1 MVPLWN
7 IHCSKQIPHLLTAV
21 YSLETLTLG
30 NQYIFTPIICSSRW
44 ALGINFFCIHP
55 IGKNYKIEHFSSKS
69 SPNPRNT
76 QRTSDFPMVWWLPIE
91 ISTAVYSLKTLTL
104 GNEYIFTHSICS
116 SRWAPGINFFCIHP
130 ISKNYK
136 IEHFSSKSRP
146 NPRNTQRT
154 SDFPMVWW
162 LPWLPFEISTAVSR
176 SHICLLQCIV
186 WKLWL

>member
-30 NQYIFTPIICSSRW
+30 NEYIFTHSICSSRW

-69 SPNPRNT
+69 TPKPKEYTKNIWFSNGL
-76 QRTSDFPMVWWLPIE
+76 MVPLWNLHCSKQIPHLL
-91 ISTAVYSLKTLTL
+91 TAVCSLETLTL

-116 SRWAPGINFFCIHP
+116 SRWALGINFFCIHP
-130 ISKNYK
+130 IGKSYK

-162 LPWLPFEISTAVSR
+162 F
-176 SHICLLQCIV
+176 LLKYTLQ
-186 WKLWL
+186 